1 MTKNFVKPFVV
12 LAALVL
18 GSVSALAQQIS
29 GTVYDTAKPDPMAG
43 ATVVVQGKNV
53 ATITDIDGRF
63 TIKAS
68 EGDVLLVQ
76 FMGYTDQTVKVG
88 KNAVYDV
95 IMAPDSEQLS
105 EVIVTALG
113 LKREK
118 RSLGYA
124 ATDVGGDMISQTQNS
139 NWLSGLQGKVA
150 GVQFNGASS
159 GPIGSQR
166 VVVRGESSLGGN
178 SGARFVVDGVP
189 ITSGSISNGSGALYV
204 NNDAN
209 IDFGDGASDINP
221 DDIESITVLKGAA
234 ATALYGSRAGNGA
247 VIITTK
253 SGRATKG
260 IGITYSTTVTADTPS
275 YWPEFQTLYGGGG
288 DMGTSEYNFWTASRV
303 DDGVTPH
310 NWSRMAFG
318 EPFGDGT
325 KMRYMYNGMNWE
337 TGIAERTPYVYADDW
352 YTGVFRTGLTFDNV
366 ISIEGGNGKGT
377 SARISF
383 KDTRNEYILPNTGYV
398 KQTVSLSV
406 NTQVSKWLKISAK
419 ANYYRT
425 DSDNM
430 PSSAYASDSI
440 MYQLIW
446 SSNVNSMNDYYQEF
460 FNGRFNAEN
469 YNNYE
474 NLVMRNQYYNPYRTL
489 YLYTNTMDK
498 DRFLGNVGVS
508 ANIWKEKITLDVK
521 AGVDMSNEFRTQ
533 RRPKYTIQSPNGFY
547 REQSI
552 NIYEINTD
560 FMLKYSDAY
569 LNDRFTLTAG
579 VGGNSMRYS
588 RRSTKVTLSEIDIDN
603 VFNLDN
609 YPSGVIPDN
618 SMYRSE
624 KVVNSL
630 YGLLSLGWDDWA
642 YLDVTARNDWAS
654 TFTKGYW
661 SYFYPSVSASLLIDK
676 VANFHQNAPWCT
688 YLKVRASWANVGKDT
703 SAYAL
708 DQTYTATNF
717 AGGYRPNATTP
728 KIDLA
733 PENVETWEA
742 GIEAKFLKNRIGFD
756 VAVYQSDATNQIYD
770 VPYDYITGS
779 KYYTQNVGLIR
790 NRGIEISAHF
800 APVKTK
806 DWTWTIDV
814 NATRNVGKLLRMYD
828 GWDNNTPYESNIS
841 TTIGGRFHIYN
852 FVGQQMGAIYGYA
865 PDKAPEGSYYLDAD
879 GNKVDCSGQMII
891 TAETGLPTAPAANA
905 TDSKSYNG
913 YYYLGNVNPDWTGG
927 LSTMLRWKDL
937 TLSAT
942 FSAQLGGKTYSVTAA
957 NLSYQGKLTNSLEG
971 RYDGMVID
979 GVNAIESTDA
989 EGNKIV
995 TYQKNTTL
1003 CTDVQ
1008 SYYNSTYGSRYN
1020 FERYTYDTSFIKLKE
1035 LRLEYKFPQS
1045 LLNRQKV
1052 KVLQGASIAFFATN
1066 LFCVSNFPFY
1076 DPEVGSFSGSN
1087 IVRGVEA
1094 GSFPMN
1100 RSYGFNL
1107 KVQF

>member
-1 MTKNFVKPFVV
+1 
-12 LAALVL
+12 
-18 GSVSALAQQIS
+18 
-29 GTVYDTAKPDPMAG
+29 
-43 ATVVVQGKNV
+43 
-53 ATITDIDGRF
+53 
-63 TIKAS
+63 
-68 EGDVLLVQ
+68 
-76 FMGYTDQTVKVG
+76 
-88 KNAVYDV
+88 
-95 IMAPDSEQLS
+95 
-105 EVIVTALG
+105 
-113 LKREK
+113 
-118 RSLGYA
+118 
-124 ATDVGGDMISQTQNS
+124 
-139 NWLSGLQGKVA
+139 
-150 GVQFNGASS
+150 
-159 GPIGSQR
+159 
-166 VVVRGESSLGGN
+166 
-178 SGARFVVDGVP
+178 
-189 ITSGSISNGSGALYV
+189 
-204 NNDAN
+204 
-209 IDFGDGASDINP
+209 
-221 DDIESITVLKGAA
+221 
-234 ATALYGSRAGNGA
+234 
-247 VIITTK
+247 
-253 SGRATKG
+253 
-260 IGITYSTTVTADTPS
+260 
-275 YWPEFQTLYGGGG
+275 
-288 DMGTSEYNFWTASRV
+288 
-303 DDGVTPH
+303 
-310 NWSRMAFG
+310 
-318 EPFGDGT
+318 
-325 KMRYMYNGMNWE
+325 
-337 TGIAERTPYVYADDW
+337 
-352 YTGVFRTGLTFDNV
+352 
-366 ISIEGGNGKGT
+366 
-377 SARISF
+377 
-383 KDTRNEYILPNTGYV
+383 
-398 KQTVSLSV
+398 
-406 NTQVSKWLKISAK
+406 
-419 ANYYRT
+419 
-425 DSDNM
+425 
-430 PSSAYASDSI
+430 
-440 MYQLIW
+440 
-446 SSNVNSMNDYYQEF
+446 
-460 FNGRFNAEN
+460 
-469 YNNYE
+469 
-474 NLVMRNQYYNPYRTL
+474 
-489 YLYTNTMDK
+489 
-498 DRFLGNVGVS
+498 
-508 ANIWKEKITLDVK
+508 
-521 AGVDMSNEFRTQ
+521 
-533 RRPKYTIQSPNGFY
+533 
-547 REQSI
+547 
-552 NIYEINTD
+552 
-560 FMLKYSDAY
+560 MLKYSDAY

-579 VGGNSMRYS
+579 FGGNSMRYS

-642 YLDVTARNDWAS
+642 YLDVTARNDWSS
-654 TFTKGYW
+654 TLAKGYW

-676 VANFHQNAPWCT
+676 VANFQQNAPWCT

-841 TTIGGRFHIYN
+841 TSIGGRFHIYN

-865 PDKAPEGSYYLDAD
+865 PDKAPEGSDYLDAD
-879 GNKVDCSGQMII
+879 GNKVDCSGQVII
-891 TAETGLPTAPAANA
+891 TSKTGLPTAPAANA